1 MWKIVFGFG
10 ILCSALLL
18 LFQLADYRLLKTDA
32 NLELIIF
39 IIASVFFVLGLIF
52 RKRLM
57 SNSVNEETSSLTA
70 YDFKKKYDLSNR
82 EFEVVEQLTKG
93 LSNKK
98 IATQLFVSE
107 STIKTHLSNIYT
119 KLEVSNRVQAIN
131 KLQSETLS

>member
-39 IIASVFFVLGLIF
+39 IIATVFFVLGLIF

-93 LSNKK
+93 LSNKE